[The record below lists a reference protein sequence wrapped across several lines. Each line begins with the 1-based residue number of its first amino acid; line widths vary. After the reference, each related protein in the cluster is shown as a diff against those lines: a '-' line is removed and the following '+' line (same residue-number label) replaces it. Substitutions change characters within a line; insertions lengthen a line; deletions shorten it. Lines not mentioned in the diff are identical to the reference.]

1 MKKFA
6 FTLFSLLFM
15 MQISLLS
22 EDEVERLKVPQ
33 EEHASQST
41 NSEEEEHQKE
51 PEHEELTEEQKETPD
66 THESIEEHQET
77 DIPEDASKTPAL
89 TEAEIEAREAEE
101 AELREAGIGEEPI
114 PE

>member
-1 MKKFA
+1 MKKLA
-6 FTLFSLLFM
+6 FTLFSLLFVL
-15 MQISLLS
+15 QTSLLS

-33 EEHASQST
+33 EEHASQ
-41 NSEEEEHQKE
+41 NIISEEERQEE
-51 PEHEELTEEQKETPD
+51 PEHEEHIEEQKETPN
-66 THESIEEHQET
+66 TPESIEEHQET

-89 TEAEIEAREAEE
+89 TEAEREAQEAEE